1 MSLTKSEKEYIK
13 KIGIRIVQ
21 LREEQNL
28 KQIDLAIAIN
38 IEDSALRRIETGR
51 TNPTI
56 KSLMRI
62 AKGLNVELTDLFDFN
77 LDDVKEKK

>member
-13 KIGIRIVQ
+13 KIGMRIVQ

-38 IEDSALRRIETGR
+38 VEDSALRRIETGR

-62 AKGLNVELTDLFDFN
+62 AKGLNIELIDLFDFE
-77 LDDVKEKK
+77 VIEEKK